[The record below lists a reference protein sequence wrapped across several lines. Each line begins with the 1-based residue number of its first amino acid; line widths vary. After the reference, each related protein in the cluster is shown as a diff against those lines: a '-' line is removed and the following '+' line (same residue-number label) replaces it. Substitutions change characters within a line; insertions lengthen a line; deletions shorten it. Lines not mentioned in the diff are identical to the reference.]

1 LSARTVLY
9 LHSSAGRYGAD
20 RQLLLIARGLDP
32 ERYRPLVV
40 LPSHGPLASDLRA
53 AGVEVLVRP
62 LAVVRRA
69 TVRGVAGARLARALG
84 SDARALA
91 RLARERDVAVVHSNT
106 SVVLGGAPA
115 AALARVPHVWHVREI
130 YAAWPRTFA
139 AHRQVL
145 RSASALP
152 CVSGAVAEQFGR
164 LGRARVIHDGLP
176 AGAATRRAP
185 RAAARAALGLP
196 DEAFVAATIGRIS
209 AWKGQEVLARALA
222 EPELAQPGA
231 IGLVA
236 GDAWPGEESRERALH
251 DLAARLDLGD
261 RLRLIGFR
269 DDLETVLGAADVVV
283 VPSTQP
289 DPLPNAALEAAAAGC
304 PVVAADH
311 GGLPEIVRDGET
323 GLLVPPGDHR
333 ALAAA
338 LGRLAADPGVAEQL
352 GAAAAYDVRGR
363 FSADGLLEAIQDVY
377 DEVLTGHM
385 DRLARRVASEVDALL
400 RD

>member
-20 RQLLLIARGLDP
+20 RQLLLIAGGLDR

-40 LPSHGPLASDLRA
+40 LPSHGPLAGDLAA

-69 TVRGVAGARLARALG
+69 TVRGAAGARLARAVG
-84 SDARALA
+84 ADARALA
-91 RLARERDVAVVHSNT
+91 RLIRERDVEVVHSNT

-130 YAAWPRTFA
+130 YAAWPWTFA
-139 AHRQVL
+139 VHRQLL

-152 CVSGAVAEQFGR
+152 CVSRAVADQFGR
-164 LGRARVIHDGLP
+164 LSGARVIHDGLR
-176 AGAATRRAP
+176 AGASTRRAP
-185 RAAARAALGLP
+185 RASSRAALGLP
-196 DEAFVAATIGRIS
+196 EDAFVAAAIGRIS
-209 AWKGQEVLARALA
+209 AWKGQDVLARALA
-222 EPELAQPGA
+222 EPEVAQLGV

-236 GDAWPGEESRERALH
+236 GDAWPGEEEHERALR
-251 DLAARLDLGD
+251 DLAGRLDLGD
-261 RLRLIGFR
+261 RLQLIGFR
-269 DDLETVLGAADVVV
+269 DDLETVLGAADAVV

-304 PVVAADH
+304 CVVAADH

-323 GLLVPPGDHR
+323 GVLMPPGDHR
-333 ALAAA
+333 ALADA
-338 LGRLAADPGVAEQL
+338 LAGLAAQPGAAERL

-363 FSADGLLEAIQDVY
+363 FSADGLLEAVQDVY
-377 DEVLTGHM
+377 DEVLAGRM
-385 DRLARRVASEVDALL
+385 DRLARRVGGEVEALL